1 MASRSGATVDGT
13 DGNDYSNR
21 ELKGAEE
28 LDLSKIKNKGT
39 LKEF

>member
-1 MASRSGATVDGT
+1 VVKEDYLEQK
-13 DGNDYSNR
+13 NDYSNR